1 MDIRR
6 IIFGLLAGA
15 ALLLPSA
22 PARAQEVVI
31 DPTQIG
37 VAIENSSQS
46 ISEMISMLEQ
56 LHINNET
63 LKDIWGAGEKIIE
76 VADRFKDAGQ
86 LVELTERYNALIKQ
100 AADYAGKIGEWSGE
114 EYFDGYERMMRYI
127 TECVKHGEKVVEAY
141 SNFFKFLKTND
152 ADKNEAL
159 QKAIEMIQKEIDE
172 MTFEYEDIEFELKLG
187 GGIVAVT
194 RLIENGSTSE
204 GYARVYA
211 DLGDEKTAAG
221 GWIGLV
227 RIIVAVILVVSVI
240 AVFVQTN
247 RGQGGPASLPF
258 IRFFGITVVVYAL
271 LEILNSFIY

>member
-1 MDIRR
+1 MKGKLL
-6 IIFGLLAGA
+6 GLLLGA
-15 ALLLPSA
+15 AVLLPA
-22 PARAQEVVI
+22 GERRAAAQEVVI

-37 VAIENSSQS
+37 VSIENSAQS

-56 LHINNET
+56 LHKVGAVLDT
-63 LKDIWGAGEKIIE
+63 LWGNGEKIIN
-76 VADRFKDAGQ
+76 VAKRFKDAGQ
-86 LVELTERYNALIKQ
+86 LVELTETYNRLLRQ
-100 AADYAGKIGEWSGE
+100 ATDYAGKIGEWSGE

-211 DLGDEKTAAG
+211 DLGDGKTAAG

>member
-86 LVELTERYNALIKQ
+86 LVELTERYNALIRQ

-187 GGIVAVT
+187 NDIVAVT

-211 DLGDEKTAAG
+211 GLGDGKTAAG

>member
-172 MTFEYEDIEFELKLG
+172 MTFEYEDIAFELKLG
-187 GGIVAVT
+187 NDIVAVT

-247 RGQGGPASLPF
+247 RSQGGPASLPF
-258 IRFFGITVVVYAL
+258 LRFFGITVVVYAL

>member
-1 MDIRR
+1 MDIRH
-6 IIFGLLAGA
+6 ILTGLLLGT

-86 LVELTERYNALIKQ
+86 LVELTERYNALIRQ
-100 AADYAGKIGEWSGE
+100 AADYAGKIGEWSDE

-172 MTFEYEDIEFELKLG
+172 MTFEYEDIKVELRLG
-187 GGIVAVT
+187 SDIVAVT

-211 DLGDEKTAAG
+211 GLGDGKAAAG
-221 GWIGLV
+221 GWIGIV

-247 RGQGGPASLPF
+247 KGQGGPASLPF

-271 LEILNSFIY
+271 LELLNSFIY

>member
-15 ALLLPSA
+15 ALLLSSA

-211 DLGDEKTAAG
+211 DLGDGKTAAG

-258 IRFFGITVVVYAL
+258 LRFFGITVVVYAL